1 MTSPEA
7 APLLRDLVEIPTSV
21 AKSDFVISLA
31 QGITDPERTVGTYVV
46 TEQIVTAFD
55 QALSLVTSAIG
66 RPLRLPRLR

>member
-46 TEQIVTAFD
+46 TEQLVTAT
-55 QALSLVTSAIG
+55 ARSA
-66 RPLRLPRLR
+66 PRSRVRSARTCSRR